1 MTQPS
6 DVAPAVIGDSIRML
20 EQCGLWSTWLG
31 EPPALPGKPC
41 NFVNTSRPELVFGV
55 PDGTKDHMTFQP
67 HLDEGKNWQ
76 RFHSDS
82 LMPGGTGPIP
92 TLRQY
97 LRLLRSSRI
106 ARGSPGVHV
115 VQVGANLGGR
125 EFNEWVHP
133 LLRANPSWTGVVIE
147 PVPRVFQKLA
157 ENYESERSRVQPMN
171 VAIATRSGPCEMQ
184 VNKKNLQSS
193 TLALGE
199 QVHGIRCFTE
209 QRSCRYLKEHSY
221 FVPMQVNCSTL
232 EDALAARHPH
242 LRLPVD
248 LLVLDTEMFDYTLLR
263 TIRLDLIRP
272 LAIEFETK
280 AFTMQ
285 QGAEIAS
292 LLSLYG
298 YLCRFAPFKDP
309 ENDMLSSKRTAL
321 QYQEYGDSAYNR
333 AYGAYNRSAAAEKL
347 ERARVRALA
356 VDELLRPKRSKTRS
370 KHLKAKGRAAVL
382 VELGKVGLQTMLEA
396 VCYRML

>member
-1 MTQPS
+1 
-6 DVAPAVIGDSIRML
+6 
-20 EQCGLWSTWLG
+20 
-31 EPPALPGKPC
+31 
-41 NFVNTSRPELVFGV
+41 
-55 PDGTKDHMTFQP
+55 
-67 HLDEGKNWQ
+67 
-76 RFHSDS
+76 
-82 LMPGGTGPIP
+82 
-92 TLRQY
+92 
-97 LRLLRSSRI
+97 
-106 ARGSPGVHV
+106 
-115 VQVGANLGGR
+115 
-125 EFNEWVHP
+125 
-133 LLRANPSWTGVVIE
+133 
-147 PVPRVFQKLA
+147 
-157 ENYESERSRVQPMN
+157 
-171 VAIATRSGPCEMQ
+171 
-184 VNKKNLQSS
+184 
-193 TLALGE
+193 
-199 QVHGIRCFTE
+199 
-209 QRSCRYLKEHSY
+209 
-221 FVPMQVNCSTL
+221 MQVNCSTL

-333 AYGAYNRSAAAEKL
+333 AHGAYNRSAAAEKL
-347 ERARVRALA
+347 ERARIRALA
-356 VDELLRPKRSKTRS
+356 ADELLRPKRSKTKS
-370 KHLKAKGRAAVL
+370 KRLKAKGRAAVL
-382 VELGKVGLQTMLEA
+382 VELGKVGVPTMLEA

>member
-1 MTQPS
+1 MGLRLGSGVLPVVVGLFSEHRGMTQPS

-125 EFNEWVHP
+125 EFND
-133 LLRANPSWTGVVIE
+133 N
-147 PVPRVFQKLA
+147 
-157 ENYESERSRVQPMN
+157 
-171 VAIATRSGPCEMQ
+171 
-184 VNKKNLQSS
+184 
-193 TLALGE
+193 
-199 QVHGIRCFTE
+199 
-209 QRSCRYLKEHSY
+209 
-221 FVPMQVNCSTL
+221 
-232 EDALAARHPH
+232 DAR
-242 LRLPVD
+242 
-248 LLVLDTEMFDYTLLR
+248 
-263 TIRLDLIRP
+263 
-272 LAIEFETK
+272 
-280 AFTMQ
+280 
-285 QGAEIAS
+285 
-292 LLSLYG
+292 
-298 YLCRFAPFKDP
+298 
-309 ENDMLSSKRTAL
+309 
-321 QYQEYGDSAYNR
+321 
-333 AYGAYNRSAAAEKL
+333 
-347 ERARVRALA
+347 
-356 VDELLRPKRSKTRS
+356 
-370 KHLKAKGRAAVL
+370 
-382 VELGKVGLQTMLEA
+382 
-396 VCYRML
+396 